1 LSECPQVVNNLYLS
15 VLSVSYAFNY
25 KDKYMFTSDTLA
37 DQTILI
43 TGGGSGLGLA
53 MAKKFSSLGSNIA
66 ICGRTEEKLQKAVN
80 EIEKAAN
87 DSSVKYYVADVR
99 DYDRIKEM
107 IGEIVSDFGG
117 MTGLVNN
124 AAGNFLS
131 ASEDLSPG
139 GFKAVVDI
147 VLHGS
152 FNCTH
157 VFGNYLIDEKKK
169 GNILNMVTTYSEDTG
184 SAFVLPSAC
193 GKAGVLAMTRSLA
206 YEWAT
211 YDIRLNAIAPG
222 PFPTKGAWERLVPD
236 ESAEKKFLSKIPAG
250 RYGDKEEL
258 ANLATL
264 LMSDMAPYITGECV
278 VIDGGERLSAGQF
291 NFIDK
296 LGSREELKGFF
307 KMMHKKGD

>member
-1 LSECPQVVNNLYLS
+1 
-15 VLSVSYAFNY
+15 
-25 KDKYMFTSDTLA
+25 MFTSDTLQN
-37 DQTILI
+37 QTILI

-53 MAKKFSSLGSNIA
+53 MAKKMASLGANIA
-66 ICGRTEEKLQKAVN
+66 ICGRTEEKLKNAVG
-80 EIEKAAN
+80 EISTAGVEGVSA
-87 DSSVKYYVADVR
+87 KYYVADVR
-99 DYDRIKEM
+99 NYERVEQI
-107 IGEIVSDFGG
+107 IGEIIADFGELS
-117 MTGLVNN
+117 GLINN

-131 ASEDLSPG
+131 ASEDLSPN

-157 VFGNYLIDEKKK
+157 VFGNYLINNQKK
-169 GNILNMVTTYSEDTG
+169 GNVLNIVTTYSESTG

-211 YDIRLNAIAPG
+211 YGIRLNAIAPG
-222 PFPTKGAWERLVPD
+222 PFPTEGAWSRLVPD
-236 ESAEKKFLSKIPAG
+236 EEAEKKFLNKVPAK
-250 RYGDKEEL
+250 RYGDHQEL
-258 ANLATL
+258 ANLAVF
-264 LMSDMAPYITGECV
+264 LMSGLAPYITGECV

-296 LGSREELKGFF
+296 LAPRNELKQFF
-307 KMMHKKGD
+307 KTMKK

>member
-1 LSECPQVVNNLYLS
+1 
-15 VLSVSYAFNY
+15 
-25 KDKYMFTSDTLA
+25 MFTEDTLQ
-37 DQTILI
+37 DQAILI

-53 MAKKFSSLGSNIA
+53 MAKKFASLGSRIA
-66 ICGRTEEKLQKAVN
+66 ICGRTEDKLIRAVE
-80 EIEKAAN
+80 EISQAGK
-87 DSSVKYYVADVR
+87 DVSVQYYVADVR
-99 DYDRIKEM
+99 NYERVDEM
-107 IGEIVSDFGG
+107 IGEIVNDFGT

-131 ASEDLSPG
+131 ASEDLTPG

-157 VFGNYLIDEKKK
+157 VFGNYLIDQEKK

-211 YDIRLNAIAPG
+211 YGIRLNAIAPG
-222 PFPTKGAWERLVPD
+222 PFPTEGAWSRLVPD
-236 ESAEKKFLSKIPAG
+236 DDFEKQFLSKIPAG
-250 RYGDKEEL
+250 RYGDHEEL
-258 ANLATL
+258 ANLATF
-264 LMSDMAPYITGECV
+264 LMSDMASYITGECV
-278 VIDGGERLSAGQF
+278 VIDGGERLAAGQF
-291 NFIDK
+291 NFIDRLAPRDK
-296 LGSREELKGFF
+296 LKEFF
-307 KMMHKKGD
+307 KSMHKKKG